1 MRIAVTIVPFSTLP
15 LPYVDEEGGDEG
27 VGEGGDEG
35 VGEGGDEGK
44 GEGEG
49 EGEEGGRRKRWFI
62 ITEKLGII
70 LSGGQQQ

>member
-35 VGEGGDEGK
+35 K
-44 GEGEG
+44 GEG